1 MRNTAQEISVRYPA
15 RKKMGVLKVVVLAV
29 SLLMLVQVG
38 LYSAGASNTTKT
50 PIKHLIILMMENHSF
65 DNIFGKYG
73 ATSAGSMAREVTI
86 PYNLISH
93 PVSQPLKP
101 VGSGN
106 FSTPNPYEGYNNYH
120 RDWNYGKMNGFLNGS
135 GPSSLY
141 YFTADQM
148 ALEWVLAQ
156 NYAMGD
162 MYFSS
167 TLSETLPNR
176 LYSLAGFSPVVQDQ
190 ISPPPYVPYNQTIL
204 SELDSHGVSWGY
216 YLLDPSLGT
225 YPLNYISGFGSK
237 SQNIGS
243 WQQFTQ
249 SVQSGSLPDV
259 TWISPISGGASH
271 YSEHPPDNI
280 LIGEIWLFNVIEMV
294 MKSSL
299 WSSTAIFVT
308 YDEGGGYYDQV
319 PPPQVGSTQ
328 LGFRVPF
335 LVISPYAKEDYV
347 SHTVLSHTSILG
359 FIDYNWEMPPLNR
372 LVSRSNVPLDLFN
385 FNASYPD
392 GKVARGPYQF
402 NASFRE
408 FLTQTLYFNQSIVNS
423 YRSVG
428 FLFPAA
434 FQYNVSSIPYPLQGE
449 SSFNLSQVTNE
460 VYVPNNHSILFSLA
474 DVVYGTA
481 VVSVVLATTAF
492 FYLRWKK
499 LMKSRRK

>member
-1 MRNTAQEISVRYPA
+1 MLNPSLEVPERPFAG
-15 RKKMGVLKVVVLAV
+15 KKMTLLKVVVLAV
-29 SLLMLVQVG
+29 SLLMLVQLG
-38 LYSAGASNTTKT
+38 LYSAGAPNNTKT

-65 DNIFGKYG
+65 DNTFGRYG
-73 ATSAGSMAREVTI
+73 KTSAGNIASGVTI

-93 PVSQPLKP
+93 PVSQQLNP
-101 VGSGN
+101 VGYGN
-106 FSTPNPYEGYNNYH
+106 FSTSNPYEGYTNYH
-120 RDWNYGKMNGFLNGS
+120 EDWNDGKMNGFLNGS

-148 ALEWVLAQ
+148 GLEWALAQ
-156 NYAMGD
+156 NYAIGD

-176 LYSLAGFSPVVQDQ
+176 LYSLAGYSPVVQDQ
-190 ISPPPYVPYNQTIL
+190 ISPPPYLPYNQTVF
-204 SELDSHGVSWGY
+204 SELDSYGVSWAY
-216 YLLDPSLGT
+216 YLLYPSLGT

-249 SVQSGSLPDV
+249 SVQHGSLPDV
-259 TWISPISGGASH
+259 TWVSPIDGGASH

-280 LIGEIWLFNVIEMV
+280 LIGEIWLFNIIDMV
-294 MKSSL
+294 MKSGL
-299 WSSTAIFVT
+299 WNSTAIFVT

-319 PPPQVGSTQ
+319 PPPQIGSTQ

-335 LVISPYAKEDYV
+335 MVISPYAKEDYI

-359 FIDYNWEMPPLNR
+359 FIDYNWKMPPLNR
-372 LVSRSNVPLDLFN
+372 LVSQSNVPLDLFN
-385 FNASYPD
+385 FNVSYPN
-392 GKVARGPYQF
+392 GNVARGPLQF
-402 NASFRE
+402 NASFQE
-408 FLTQTLYFNQSIVNS
+408 FLTQTLNFNESIANRFQSI
-423 YRSVG
+423 G
-428 FLFPAA
+428 FLFPMA
-434 FQYNVSSIPYPLQGE
+434 FQYNVSRAPYPLQGE

-474 DVVYGTA
+474 DVVFGSA
-481 VVSVVLATTAF
+481 VVSVVLAATAF

-499 LMKSRRK
+499 RMESR